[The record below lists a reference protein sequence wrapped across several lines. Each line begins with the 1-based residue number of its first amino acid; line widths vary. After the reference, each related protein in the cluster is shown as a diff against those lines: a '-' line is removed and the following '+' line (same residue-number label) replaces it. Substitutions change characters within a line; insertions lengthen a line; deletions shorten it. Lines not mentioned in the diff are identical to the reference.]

1 MVRWNKN
8 WVWRIAQL
16 KSTELT
22 CFVINDRL
30 QNNTIRTHFHCDN
43 RLVLFDGTSE
53 VSKETCYVIIY
64 TKKKYQEARVS
75 PRVQLWET
83 QTLIMFSP

>member
-1 MVRWNKN
+1 MVRWSKN

-64 TKKKYQEARVS
+64 TKKNTRKPGFLHVCSCEKHKH
-75 PRVQLWET
+75 L
-83 QTLIMFSP
+83 